1 MTYLVHFQLR
11 YITFAVLFVDITLY
25 QCIYKDCTFMYLDKF
40 IECQI
45 ANCSAVED
53 KKGHIYLFTF

>member
-1 MTYLVHFQLR
+1 
-11 YITFAVLFVDITLY
+11 
-25 QCIYKDCTFMYLDKF
+25 MYLDKF

-53 KKGHIYLFTF
+53 KKGRIYLFTF